1 MCEVWIKL
9 PLYYRTLI
17 CVARVVRRPRQHLAV
32 LCKSDEFR
40 AAGSSWLGSAEIM
53 YGGQRFR
60 HRYFSKAAILW
71 LQYNT
76 MRWKRSDS
84 FLQRENH
91 SRIGASS
98 KQATYTTVRLTTA
111 EVAQHPHV
119 CPVHKLQYI
128 LYFCRYLF
136 HLI

>member
-9 PLYYRTLI
+9 PLYYRSLI

-91 SRIGASS
+91 SMIGASS
-98 KQATYTTVRLTTA
+98 KRATYKMTINGN
-111 EVAQHPHV
+111 VASIPIGALLPESFNNVIVASRKYQ
-119 CPVHKLQYI
+119 CKL
-128 LYFCRYLF
+128 
-136 HLI
+136 